1 MTDSNKKPASA
12 TPGKPAGRTSD
23 GTSAGTRSEGA
34 TAPERAPGTTRSG
47 PKGLKV
53 SAAVAAAKAAKA
65 AKASKSAKSGGKSG
79 RKSGAKASGRPGGKG
94 PFATSGKA
102 GATLGAKAGGPGQQ
116 AAAPKRRDAPV
127 AAAVPEIT
135 DTVTP
140 AKRALAWTHTARFLT
155 TASQLHHLPQN
166 GVLPGQEP
174 ALDDELQAAVAAE
187 DATWDDTEAAD
198 ALADDGL
205 ADDDID
211 GEGDSREAS
220 EPETLPPRPLP
231 EIAFVGR
238 SNAGKSTAIN
248 TLAQQK
254 RLAFASK
261 TPGRTQHI
269 NLFVLGPKDA
279 PDALFADLP
288 GYGYAAVARDAKLRW
303 QRVMA
308 DYLSQRETL
317 SGVVLMVDSR
327 HGLTDLD
334 KQLLEFVS
342 DRVTAGEVSL
352 LVLLTKAD
360 KLNRKEG
367 AAALAQVQKEL
378 AVLATEDSD
387 IAVSLFSA
395 LNKQG
400 LDDAAE
406 LIYEWAHREPRVLS
420 SDEDDDVW
428 TGDEDADAADADA
441 DAADQPDAADD
452 ADAAG
457 KR

>member
-23 GTSAGTRSEGA
+23 ETTTASSA
-34 TAPERAPGTTRSG
+34 APEGAPGTPRSG
-47 PKGLKV
+47 PKGKKV
-53 SAAVAAAKAAKA
+53 SAAVQAAQAAKAAKSGVSA
-65 AKASKSAKSGGKSG
+65 ARKGRAKK
-79 RKSGAKASGRPGGKG
+79 RAAPN
-94 PFATSGKA
+94 
-102 GATLGAKAGGPGQQ
+102 AKAGRQGVATPGAKGSQPGQ
-116 AAAPKRRDAPV
+116 AGVAAPKRRDA
-127 AAAVPEIT
+127 AAPGIEDAVET
-135 DTVTP
+135 LTS

-174 ALDDELQAAVAAE
+174 EPDEDFDDQDHDASGGFDDAGLSADHDRDDQE
-187 DATWDDTEAAD
+187 DQMDEGDE
-198 ALADDGL
+198 
-205 ADDDID
+205 D
-211 GEGDSREAS
+211 GEPSRDPNAV
-220 EPETLPPRPLP
+220 PETLPARPLP

-360 KLNRKEG
+360 KLNRKDG
-367 AAALAQVQKEL
+367 AAALEQVQKEL

-395 LNKQG
+395 LSKQG

-406 LIYEWAHREPRVLS
+406 LIYDWAHREPRVLR
-420 SDEDDDVW
+420 DYDDDEMGVPEA
-428 TGDEDADAADADA
+428 TDADPADG
-441 DAADQPDAADD
+441 ADD
-452 ADAAG
+452 AHDADPADDTDDTR
-457 KR
+457 KP

>member
-1 MTDSNKKPASA
+1 M
-12 TPGKPAGRTSD
+12 
-23 GTSAGTRSEGA
+23 
-34 TAPERAPGTTRSG
+34 
-47 PKGLKV
+47 
-53 SAAVAAAKAAKA
+53 SAAVQAAKDAKAAKL
-65 AKASKSAKSGGKSG
+65 AKSGGKPGKKSSG
-79 RKSGAKASGRPGGKG
+79 KSGAKG
-94 PFATSGKA
+94 PIKTGGKA
-102 GATLGAKAGGPGQQ
+102 GATLGAKGGKAGRTGPQ
-116 AAAPKRRDAPV
+116 AAVPKRRDAV
-127 AAAVPEIT
+127 AAPVTPET
-135 DTVTP
+135 LDTVTP

-166 GVLPGQEP
+166 GILPGQEP
-174 ALDDELQAAVAAE
+174 DDEADDRLAAE
-187 DATWDDTEAAD
+187 QASWDDSELVD
-198 ALADDGL
+198 V
-205 ADDDID
+205 ADDDLSSND
-211 GEGDSREAS
+211 GDMDGGEDDGDGDTREAG
-220 EPETLPPRPLP
+220 EPETLPARPLP

-367 AAALAQVQKEL
+367 AAALAQVEKEL

-406 LIYEWAHREPRVLS
+406 LIYEWAHRAPRVLS
-420 SDEDDDVW
+420 SDDDEGLW
-428 TGDEDADAADADA
+428 TGDQEE
-441 DAADQPDAADD
+441 PGTGDD
-452 ADAAG
+452 ADSGPDDVLDADGSG
-457 KR
+457 KA